1 MTSADRIRAHRYL
14 GAGPGFPCSAWRTPF
29 DALHWFARRQGNAPL
44 ITAVAHNGTETTL
57 DYRTAEAASRALA
70 GWLCAEWGTARPAVL
85 ALAPTNDVPS
95 VLAVLGVLRA
105 GFGLLMLGPSDPP
118 ERRAQQVEAAG
129 ALAVLQ
135 APGTEAPYADAITL
149 PHWEDLA
156 ERGLPLPPVDPTA
169 DALYFA
175 TSGSTAASKIVA
187 QSHLNAVANAEAVRR
202 HHGLAAGDRVL
213 GCLPIHHVNGAHFTV
228 LGTMMA
234 GAHTIL
240 AESFSPMS
248 YPKTLRYYR
257 PRLASVVPGI
267 LEALAETWRGPEVP
281 PDFDYFV
288 SAAAPLTTRTA
299 RSVAD
304 RLGAR
309 VLQGY
314 GLSETT
320 NFSTTMPANLS
331 EETYRRLMLD
341 PDIPSVGVAVYGNEV
356 AVLDEDCRPVRPGQ
370 TGEVCMRG
378 FNVMSGYTGNAEAT
392 ADAFRDGWFHSQDLG
407 YRVEEDGRD
416 YFVLTGRLK
425 NIAKVSGETVS
436 LEEMDRVLRALPDV
450 RDAACVTVPDR
461 FTGESIIAAVVL
473 DTATDTAGAR
483 AALQAR
489 FPQAVLPSRIVPV
502 PEIPRTATGKV
513 LRPRLAAALSASPGA
528 HSS

>member
-1 MTSADRIRAHRYL
+1 MTSADRLRAHGYL
-14 GAGPGFPCSAWRTPF
+14 GAGPGFPVSAWRTPF
-29 DALHWFARRQGNAPL
+29 DALHWFAQRRGSAPL

-57 DYRTAEAASRALA
+57 DYRTAEVASRALA

-135 APGTEAPYADAITL
+135 APGTDAPYADALTL

-156 ERGLPLPPVDPTA
+156 ERDLPLPPVDPTA

-187 QSHLNAVANAEAVRR
+187 QSHVNAVANAEAVRR

-240 AESFSPMS
+240 AESFSPMN
-248 YPKTLRYYR
+248 YPKTLRHYR

-267 LEALAETWRGPEVP
+267 LEALAETWRGSEVP
-281 PDFDYFV
+281 SDFDYFV

-356 AVLDEDCRPVRPGQ
+356 AVLDEDCRPVGPGQ

-378 FNVMSGYTGNAEAT
+378 FNVMSGYAGNAEAT
-392 ADAFRDGWFHSQDLG
+392 AEAFRGGWFHSQDLG
-407 YRVEEDGRD
+407 YRVAEDGRD

-473 DTATDTAGAR
+473 GTATDAAAAR
-483 AALQAR
+483 AALEAR
-489 FPQAVLPSRIVPV
+489 FSRAVLPSRIVPV

-513 LRPRLAAALSASPGA
+513 LRPRLAAALSESPDA
-528 HSS
+528 RSS